1 MGDWLDFG
9 VDMELMEL
17 RHLGEGLLVFAFSF
31 VFVTGACF
39 GTSITLGA
47 GWTVLPC
54 GCVRSLCAA
63 RLSVSPFIWAD
74 RLLEHSALNHVRK
87 SRVSVTPDTKYVFY

>member
-1 MGDWLDFG
+1 MGDWLGFG

-17 RHLGEGLLVFAFSF
+17 GHLGEGLLVFAFSF

-63 RLSVSPFIWAD
+63 RLSVSRPSSGPTDYWIIAP
-74 RLLEHSALNHVRK
+74 L
-87 SRVSVTPDTKYVFY
+87 TT